1 MTHAFLPD
9 RAFID
14 IGGADA
20 ESFLQNLI
28 TTDLSTLEDG
38 EAAPGAL
45 LTPQG
50 KILFLF
56 LIARNG
62 AGFRLETDS
71 AFRDNLLKR
80 LTMYRLRAAVEL
92 TAHPASGVSVIWNE
106 DAAGTRDRRFAKA
119 GIVLLRTPGDAA
131 SEGSDAGAYHR
142 LRIRHGIAEASADYA
157 EGDAFPHDVLL
168 DRSGGLSFR
177 KGCYVGQEV
186 VSRMQHRGTARR
198 RLVTVSADAD
208 PGPPGTPLTIDGKPL
223 GALGSVEGK
232 DALAI
237 VRIDKAGE
245 AMASGRSILAGTQPV
260 VLALPVWSEL
270 TFPTASAGDEA

>member
-9 RAFID
+9 RAFIQ

-28 TTDLSTLEDG
+28 TTDLSTLGPG

-50 KILFLF
+50 KILFYF
-56 LIARNG
+56 LVSREG
-62 AGFRLETDS
+62 GGLRLETDS

-92 TAHPASGVSVIWNE
+92 VPLAVEGVSLFWDE
-106 DAAGTRDRRFAKA
+106 PADGTRDRRFDKA
-119 GIVLLRTPGDAA
+119 GITLVRQPGAAALEGGSTDAYTA
-131 SEGSDAGAYHR
+131 
-142 LRIRHGIAEASADYA
+142 LRIRHGIAEAAADYA
-157 EGDAFPHDVLL
+157 DGDAFPHDVLM

-198 RLVTVSADAD
+198 RLVTVSSEAAL
-208 PGPPGTPLTIDGKPL
+208 GEAGTALTADGKPL
-223 GALGSVEGK
+223 GNLGTVMGNQ
-232 DALAI
+232 ALAI
-237 VRIDKAGE
+237 VRVDRAGE
-245 AMASGRSILAGTQPV
+245 AMAGGRPILAGDQPV
-260 VLALPVWSEL
+260 MLTLPAWSEL
-270 TFPTASAGDEA
+270 EFPAGGDGDEA